1 MKAILLMQYVHN
13 YIVIIVL
20 RFINIRYVKLL
31 RPNMNSF
38 PKSFI
43 NFALALQGMYYVQ
56 TMNCRKILASMYSC
70 EF

>member
-31 RPNMNSF
+31 RPNSS
-38 PKSFI
+38 PKSLI

-56 TMNCRKILASMYSC
+56 IMNRRKILASMYSR